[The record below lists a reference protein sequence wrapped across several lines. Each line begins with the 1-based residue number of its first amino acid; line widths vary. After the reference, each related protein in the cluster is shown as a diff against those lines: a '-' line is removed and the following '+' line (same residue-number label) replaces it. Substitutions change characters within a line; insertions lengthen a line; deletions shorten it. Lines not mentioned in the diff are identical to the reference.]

1 MAKATLNKKFKSY
14 TGMLPPNDHRLYITN
29 RFGQEVIS
37 HCPEHRDPNT
47 ITEAQ
52 RQAFQL
58 IKKASALADADLR
71 DPVKHDEWLH
81 KWHESLA
88 VRRAKHYKTLRGF
101 VIAAY
106 RAQLAV

>member
-1 MAKATLNKKFKSY
+1 M
-14 TGMLPPNDHRLYITN
+14 
-29 RFGQEVIS
+29 S
-37 HCPEHRDPNT
+37 HYPIHRDPDS
-47 ITEAQ
+47 ISEAQ

-58 IKKASALADADLR
+58 IKQASALADADLR

-88 VRRAKHYKTLRGF
+88 DRRAKRYKTLRGF

-106 RAQLAV
+106 RSQLVP